1 MKKLVLT
8 ALVAAFAISGF
19 AGETKKCDPANCK
32 DKACSDKADKKACK
46 GGKTCK
52 NKDKKACCEGMK
64 KEEATSAPK
73 A

>member
-32 DKACSDKADKKACK
+32 DKACSEKADKKACK
-46 GGKTCK
+46 DGKGC
-52 NKDKKACCEGMK
+52 KDKKACEGMK
-64 KEEATSAPK
+64 KEAAPEAPK

>member
-8 ALVAAFAISGF
+8 ALVAAFAMSGF

-32 DKACSDKADKKACK
+32 DKACCDKADKKACK
-46 GGKTCK
+46 DGKGC
-52 NKDKKACCEGMK
+52 KDKKACEGMK
-64 KEEATSAPK
+64 KADAASTPK